1 MKVRKPLV
9 TIFAVVVLS
18 SCTSTKPQH
27 GAQTTTKIETSPSA
41 SETEDA
47 NAQFCS
53 LASKCSALYG
63 EGTITLRDG
72 NSSQSGKFELRS
84 KRPTAGGDSLS
95 MVISGPFGI
104 TAAKFLGS
112 DKEFHFYNMIENDH
126 YHGKP
131 DAATLE
137 KFTRMKGLSLG
148 LLNDLVYG
156 VSPIQL
162 RAEQLTEAH
171 TEPLGNGK
179 YRFAMMNALGYLEAI
194 TYRMTA
200 NKLKILAYDRW
211 NRQVPILA
219 LSDTKSDLSVKF
231 SGSIEDE
238 PFLVPN
244 LIIATSGTQ
253 TLEIEYSQVKEN
265 PSNLTVK
272 IKIPQ

>member
-1 MKVRKPLV
+1 M
-9 TIFAVVVLS
+9 FAVFVLS
-18 SCTSTKPQH
+18 SCTATKPQN
-27 GAQTTTKIETSPSA
+27 GAQATTKIETTA
-41 SETEDA
+41 ETTETADA
-47 NAQFCS
+47 NAQFCL
-53 LASKCSALYG
+53 LAGKCSALYG

-84 KRPTAGGDSLS
+84 KRTIAGGDSLS
-95 MVISGPFGI
+95 MVVSGPFGI

-112 DKEFHFYNMIENDH
+112 DKEFHFYNIIQNDH

-137 KFTRMKGLSLG
+137 KFTGMKGLSLG

-162 RAEQLTEAH
+162 HAEQLADAH
-171 TEPLGNGK
+171 TESLGNGK

-194 TYRMTA
+194 TYRMNGNA
-200 NKLKILAYDRW
+200 LKILAYDRW
-211 NRQVPILA
+211 NRQIPISA
-219 LSDTKSDLSVKF
+219 LSSSKSDLSVKF
-231 SGSIEDE
+231 TGSIEDQ
-238 PFLVPN
+238 PYSLPN
-244 LIIATSGTQ
+244 LIVATSGTQ

-265 PSNLTVK
+265 PTNLTVK